1 MKPEPK
7 NLKTQQY
14 SDFVQRNREA
24 EKWNEDAVLK
34 SLVLSAEP
42 FIVDVGAYTGTSAVR
57 FRELFPKSRL
67 MCFEPNPEAFA
78 ELELTRER
86 LGGDIEIC
94 RSAVNDLDGEAMF
107 TAQGV
112 NPGMSG
118 LSRRNLRSN
127 DSIALREHRESAE
140 QQLNLREFSV
150 KSVRLDSVASLMRG
164 DVDLLK
170 IDVQSH
176 ESQVLSG
183 APRLL
188 KRTSVVLIEI
198 SFYDLYVNRSSFRAV
213 EHFTEPAGLRLWA
226 ITTHSRNPM
235 NGRTDWVNA
244 IYTRN

>member
-1 MKPEPK
+1 M
-7 NLKTQQY
+7 L
-14 SDFVQRNREA
+14 R
-24 EKWNEDAVLK
+24 
-34 SLVLSAEP
+34 SLVHSAKP

-67 MCFEPNPEAFA
+67 LCFEPNPEAYA
-78 ELELTRER
+78 ELELTRKR

-94 RSAVNDLDGEAMF
+94 QSAVSDSDGEVMF
-107 TAQGV
+107 TTQGV

-118 LSRRNLRSN
+118 LSRRNLQSN
-127 DSIALREHRESAE
+127 DSIALHDHRESAE
-140 QQLNLREFSV
+140 QHLNLREFSV
-150 KSVRLDSVASLMRG
+150 KSVRLDSVTSLMSG

-183 APRLL
+183 ASRLL
-188 KRTSVVLIEI
+188 ERTAVVLIEV